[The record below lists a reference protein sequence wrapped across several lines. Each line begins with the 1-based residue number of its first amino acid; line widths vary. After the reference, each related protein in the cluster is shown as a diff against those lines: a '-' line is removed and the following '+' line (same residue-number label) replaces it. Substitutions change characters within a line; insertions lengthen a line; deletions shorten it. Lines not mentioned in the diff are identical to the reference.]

1 MKAKIKISPD
11 VALEEYK
18 NTIIEEYGVDITSK
32 KQTQKDIKLL
42 LVFIKYIKVKYSGL
56 RDFTIAKFLNRQ
68 SEDILRYLVDH
79 DKLYTQSQNFKHFS
93 DYLRTKLRGI
103 DSESLPTHWK
113 ELCNELI
120 EISPENVREQIYYSI
135 KELHEQIKNKV
146 TQ

>member
-1 MKAKIKISPD
+1 MS
-11 VALEEYK
+11 E
-18 NTIIEEYGVDITSK
+18 
-32 KQTQKDIKLL
+32 
-42 LVFIKYIKVKYSGL
+42 
-56 RDFTIAKFLNRQ
+56 FLNRE
-68 SEDILRYLVDH
+68 SKEILRYLVDH

-135 KELHEQIKNKV
+135 KQLHEQIKNKV
-146 TQ
+146 TK

>member
-1 MKAKIKISPD
+1 MKAKIKISPN

-18 NTIIEEYGVDITSK
+18 NSILEDYGVDITSK
-32 KQTQKDIKLL
+32 RQTQKDIKLL
-42 LVFIKYIKVKYSGL
+42 LVFIKYVKVKYSGL

-68 SEDILRYLVDH
+68 SKDILRYLVDH

-113 ELCNELI
+113 EMCNELI
-120 EISPENVREQIYYSI
+120 EISPENVRERIYYSI
-135 KELHEQIKNKV
+135 KQLHEEIQNKV
-146 TQ
+146 TR

>member
-1 MKAKIKISPD
+1 MKANLKISPN

-18 NTIIEEYGVDITSK
+18 NTILEDYGVDITSK
-32 KQTQKDIKLL
+32 KQTQKDIKLI
-42 LVFIKYIKVKYSGL
+42 LVFIKYVKVKYSGL
-56 RDFTIAKFLNRQ
+56 RDLTIAKFLNRE
-68 SEDILRYLVDH
+68 SKDILRYLVDH

-146 TQ
+146 TK

>member
-1 MKAKIKISPD
+1 MKANFKISPD
-11 VALEEYK
+11 ICLSEYK
-18 NTIIEEYGVDITSK
+18 NTILEDYAVDITSK

-42 LVFIKYIKVKYSGL
+42 LVFVKYVKVKYSGL
-56 RDFTIAKFLNRQ
+56 RDLTIAEFLNRE
-68 SEDILRYLVDH
+68 SKEILRYLVDH

-135 KELHEQIKNKV
+135 KQLHEQIKNKV
-146 TQ
+146 TK